1 MRLASLLAK
10 VTSGDAASVPAAT
23 AVRMATLNG
32 AKALGLEADIGSLAA
47 GKLADL
53 AAVRIS
59 DVETL
64 PIYDAVSHLVNAVS
78 REHVTDVWVGG
89 ARLLDSGE
97 LQGIDAAAIAA
108 RARAWQ
114 QRLA

>member
-1 MRLASLLAK
+1 
-10 VTSGDAASVPAAT
+10 
-23 AVRMATLNG
+23 MATLNG